1 MIKVATIGLI
11 VNQGSISERKFYNMA
26 LVTFEDIKENKLI
39 NALIERGDYVLKA
52 IGYTEHS
59 KAHAMKISTTAANI
73 LSTLGYSTEEIELAR
88 IAGYIH
94 DIGNVVNRTDH
105 AHSGAILAFDI
116 LKNIEMDP
124 NDILTIVTAIGHHD
138 ENTGNAINPVS
149 AAVILADKSDVRR
162 NRVRN
167 RDFSTFDIHDRV
179 NYAVTSSNLEVDSK
193 RKEIN
198 LILEIDNSISSIM
211 DYFEI
216 FLQRMIMCRRAS
228 ELLDCRFR
236 FTVNGFSIL

>member
-1 MIKVATIGLI
+1 
-11 VNQGSISERKFYNMA
+11 MA
-26 LVTFEDIKENKLI
+26 NVTFEDIKENKLI
-39 NALIERGDYVLKA
+39 NTLIERGDTVLKA

-59 KAHAMKISTTAANI
+59 RAHAMKISTTAASI
-73 LSTLGYSTEEIELAR
+73 LSTLGYSKEEIELAR

-116 LKNIEMDP
+116 LKNLEMEPD
-124 NDILTIVTAIGHHD
+124 DILTIVTAIGHHD
-138 ENTGNAINPVS
+138 ENTGTAINPVS

-179 NYAVTSSNLEVDSK
+179 NYAVTSSQLDINNEG
-193 RKEIN
+193 KEIN
-198 LILEIDNSISSIM
+198 LVLEIDNSISSIM

-228 ELLDCRFR
+228 ELLGCRFR
-236 FTVNGFSIL
+236 FTVNGVNIL